1 MSEATALPT
10 DPQTLLIFVVESVAD
25 VIGVALNVVVNVAAV
40 NVGVNVAEFSG
51 VAFNVASVVPIV
63 AVSGVAS
70 VVAIV
75 DVSSTGSVIVDDDVI
90 YYAVVTTA
98 GVSFVVGRLV
108 YDVVA
113 SDVSAVVSVSA
124 GVNCFALGVVRCTP
138 NASN

>member
-25 VIGVALNVVVNVAAV
+25 VIGVALNVVVNVAA
-40 NVGVNVAEFSG
+40 NVAEFSG
-51 VAFNVASVVPIV
+51 VAFNVDSVVPIV
-63 AVSGVAS
+63 DVSGVAS

-75 DVSSTGSVIVDDDVI
+75 DVSSTDSVIVDDDVI

>member
-25 VIGVALNVVVNVAAV
+25 VIGVALNVVVNVAA
-40 NVGVNVAEFSG
+40 NVAEFSG

>member
-1 MSEATALPT
+1 MSEATALPN

-25 VIGVALNVVVNVAAV
+25 VIGVALNVVVNVAA
-40 NVGVNVAEFSG
+40 NVAEFSG

-63 AVSGVAS
+63 AVSC
-70 VVAIV
+70 VAIV

>member
-1 MSEATALPT
+1 MSEATALPN

-25 VIGVALNVVVNVAAV
+25 VFGVALNVVVNVAAV
-40 NVGVNVAEFSG
+40 NVVVNVAEFSG

-63 AVSGVAS
+63 AVSG
-70 VVAIV
+70 VAIV

>member
-1 MSEATALPT
+1 MSEATALPN

-25 VIGVALNVVVNVAAV
+25 VIGVALNVVVNVAA
-40 NVGVNVAEFSG
+40 NVAEFSG

>member
-25 VIGVALNVVVNVAAV
+25 VIGVALNVVVNVAA
-40 NVGVNVAEFSG
+40 NVAEFSG

-75 DVSSTGSVIVDDDVI
+75 DVSSTDSVIVDDDVI

>member
-1 MSEATALPT
+1 MSEATALPN

-25 VIGVALNVVVNVAAV
+25 VIGVALNVVVNVAA
-40 NVGVNVAEFSG
+40 NVAEFSG

-75 DVSSTGSVIVDDDVI
+75 DVSSTDSVIVDDDVI